1 MRYFCYHEYTEDN
14 EPWIKVKSEEDI
26 RKEYF
31 PWWEK
36 KMIDK
41 YGEDRYNNTYSF
53 EDCVDD
59 WIITNYAW
67 ESKDD

>member
-14 EPWIKVKSEEDI
+14 EPWIKVMSEEDI

-41 YGEDRYNNTYSF
+41 YGEEHYNEHYSF
-53 EDCVDD
+53 LDCVDD
-59 WIITNYAW
+59 WITTNYAW
-67 ESKDD
+67 ESKS